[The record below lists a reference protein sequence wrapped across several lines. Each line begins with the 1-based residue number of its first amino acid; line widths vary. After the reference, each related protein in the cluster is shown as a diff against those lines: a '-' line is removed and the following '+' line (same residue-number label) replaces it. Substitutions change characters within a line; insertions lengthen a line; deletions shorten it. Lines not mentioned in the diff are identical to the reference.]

1 MRFDGM
7 RHSKRKSRAERM
19 RAAGGGEATECG
31 RIMFEEFISR
41 EHAQLLK
48 LTNIAIHL
56 ICICC

>member
-1 MRFDGM
+1 M